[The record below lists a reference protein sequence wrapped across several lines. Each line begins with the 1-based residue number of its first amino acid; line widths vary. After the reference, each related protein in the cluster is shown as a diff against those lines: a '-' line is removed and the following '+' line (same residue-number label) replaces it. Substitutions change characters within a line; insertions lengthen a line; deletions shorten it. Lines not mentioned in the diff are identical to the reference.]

1 MGFDWKAFGAAF
13 LDKQTEGIKKRRTD
27 AEEYEEEQEEL
38 AKANRKAIADRTLLA
53 SEYGSMAEK
62 AMALGATKQQVMAA
76 MGSGAMGIKTFY
88 EKLLAAA
95 NQKGMQT
102 LGASD
107 VEAIIEMPEVFEVN
121 PAYIDMKVG
130 EMAKIM
136 YGAKMDPTLA
146 PEAESVQTSDSILA
160 SMFGVDAMS
169 KAKQRLGDTTFM
181 GNMSI
186 EDVNELAAQSEYNSL
201 FPNLGVNF
209 FDREFYGPE
218 AAGEF
223 VKDLSNV
230 ELTAIDTK
238 AEARIEAKKLKFNQ
252 KIDERSDLY
261 DPNFKQ
267 EMQEFVHPDGRVGYT
282 VIDAEDDAR
291 EFEIMTAAK
300 SIIDTKVGMY
310 GQTGLFDHE
319 PSVNLMRRLLG
330 EEYVVNQMRELG
342 LMPDEDDTE
351 EDTTT
356 ILNENAEADASS
368 LEDLMST
375 PEGDTDDNTETTQTQ
390 SNNQTETTQ
399 TQAPNTEAKK
409 EALLAK
415 TFPKRKDQRG
425 LSGKGEWDRKYE
437 GKVDENG
444 NAIIAPARP
453 PEGGEKTKE
462 IPIRVGLL
470 GSRTGKKKKVTEA
483 EYWDYT
489 YGETHD
495 PVTLL
500 PIGLYELMLEL
511 ED

>member
-13 LDKQTEGIKKRRTD
+13 LDKQTEGIRKRRTD

-62 AMALGATKQQVMAA
+62 AMALGATKEQVMAA

-102 LGASD
+102 LGAAD

-121 PAYIDMKVG
+121 PAYVDMKVG

-136 YGAKMDPTLA
+136 YGAKTDPTLA

-209 FDREFYGPE
+209 FDRQFYGPE

-223 VKDLSNV
+223 VKDLTNIEV
-230 ELTAIDTK
+230 DAIDSKAQERINKVVAVFNARITKGSPSYDEEFAERMK
-238 AEARIEAKKLKFNQ
+238 AE
-252 KIDERSDLY
+252 
-261 DPNFKQ
+261 
-267 EMQEFVHPDGRVGYT
+267 GYT
-282 VIDAEDDAR
+282 SVDAAEDAKEDEIGNAARAVID
-291 EFEIMTAAK
+291 T
-300 SIIDTKVGMY
+300 TVGLY

-319 PSVNLMRRLLG
+319 PSVNLMKRLMG

-342 LMPDEDDTE
+342 LMPDEDEE
-351 EDTTT
+351 EDNTTA
-356 ILNENAEADASS
+356 ISNAEADASS

-375 PEGDTDDNTETTQTQ
+375 PEGDTDDSQPEETT
-390 SNNQTETTQ
+390 QTETTQ
-399 TQAPNTEAKK
+399 TQAPDTEAQK

-415 TFPKRKDQRG
+415 TFPKRPSG
-425 LSGKGEWDRKYE
+425 LSANSRGWDRDYK
-437 GKVDENG
+437 GKVDPESG
-444 NAIIAPARP
+444 KVIIAPPRP
-453 PEGGEKTKE
+453 ADGGEKTKTVRNE
-462 IPIRVGLL
+462 NMFGIRQGPDLKL
-470 GSRTGKKKKVTEA
+470 TEA
-483 EYWDYT
+483 EYWDRT

-495 PVTLL
+495 PTSGLPFGYETLL
-500 PIGLYELMLEL
+500 

>member
-13 LDKQTEGIKKRRTD
+13 LDKQTEGIRKRRTD

-62 AMALGATKQQVMAA
+62 AMALGATKEQVMAA

-102 LGASD
+102 LGAAD

-121 PAYIDMKVG
+121 PAYVDMKVG

-223 VKDLSNV
+223 VKDLSNIEV
-230 ELTAIDTK
+230 TAIDTK
-238 AEARIEAKKLKFNQ
+238 AQARIDARVRKFNA
-252 KIDERSDLY
+252 KIDDSENNTAY
-261 DPNFKQ
+261 DPDFKKR
-267 EMQEFVHPDGRVGYT
+267 MQDFVHPDGTVGYT
-282 VIDAEDDAR
+282 ALDAEEDAR
-291 EFEIMTAAK
+291 ELEIGNAARAV
-300 SIIDTKVGMY
+300 IDTTVGMY
-310 GQTGLFDHE
+310 GQTGLFEHE
-319 PSVNLMRRLLG
+319 PSVNLMKRLLG

-342 LMPDEDDTE
+342 LMPDEE
-351 EDTTT
+351 EETTPEPT
-356 ILNENAEADASS
+356 SESTAEANKEAANLLSQ
-368 LEDLMST
+368 T
-375 PEGDTDDNTETTQTQ
+375 PTESADDSEEPTQ
-390 SNNQTETTQ
+390 SNTQTEDPQ
-399 TQAPNTEAKK
+399 TEAPDPEAQK

-415 TFPKRKDQRG
+415 TFPKRPSS
-425 LSGKGEWDRKYE
+425 LSAKRVGWDRDYK
-437 GKVDENG
+437 GKVDPESG
-444 NAIIAPARP
+444 KVIIAPPRP
-453 PEGGEKTKE
+453 ADGGEKTKTVRNE
-462 IPIRVGLL
+462 NRFGIRQGPDLKL
-470 GSRTGKKKKVTEA
+470 TEA
-483 EYWDYT
+483 EYWDRT

-495 PVTLL
+495 PTSGLPFGYETLL
-500 PIGLYELMLEL
+500 

>member
-13 LDKQTEGIKKRRTD
+13 LDKQTEGIRKRRTD

-62 AMALGATKQQVMAA
+62 AMALGATKEQVMAA

-102 LGASD
+102 LGAAD

-121 PAYIDMKVG
+121 PAYVDMKVG

-223 VKDLSNV
+223 VKDLTNIEV
-230 ELTAIDTK
+230 DAIDSKAQERINKVVAVFNARITKGSASYDEEFAERMK
-238 AEARIEAKKLKFNQ
+238 AE
-252 KIDERSDLY
+252 
-261 DPNFKQ
+261 
-267 EMQEFVHPDGRVGYT
+267 GYT
-282 VIDAEDDAR
+282 SVDAAEDAKEKEIGNAAR
-291 EFEIMTAAK
+291 A
-300 SIIDTKVGMY
+300 IIDTTVGMY

-319 PSVNLMRRLLG
+319 PSVNLMKKLLG

-342 LMPDEDDTE
+342 LMPDEE
-351 EDTTT
+351 EETTPT
-356 ILNENAEADASS
+356 PEPTSESTAEANKEAANLLSQ
-368 LEDLMST
+368 T
-375 PEGDTDDNTETTQTQ
+375 PTESADDSEEPTQ
-390 SNNQTETTQ
+390 SNNQTEDTQ
-399 TQAPNTEAKK
+399 TEAPDPEAQK

-415 TFPKRKDQRG
+415 TFPKRPSS
-425 LSGKGEWDRKYE
+425 LSANRVGWDRDYK
-437 GKVDENG
+437 GKVDPKSG
-444 NAIIAPARP
+444 KVIIAPPRP
-453 PEGGEKTKE
+453 TDGGEKTKE
-462 IPIRVGLL
+462 LPIRTGNILNAP
-470 GSRTGKKKKVTEA
+470 TGKMKKVTEA
-483 EYWDYT
+483 EYWDAT

-495 PVTLL
+495 PTSGL
-500 PIGLYELMLEL
+500 PFGYEALL

>member
-27 AEEYEEEQEEL
+27 AEEYEDEQEDL

-62 AMALGATKQQVMAA
+62 AMALGATKDQVMAA

-121 PAYIDMKVG
+121 PAYVDMKVG

-136 YGAKMDPTLA
+136 YGAKMDPSLA

-169 KAKQRLGDTTFM
+169 KAKKRLGDRTFM

-223 VKDLSNV
+223 VNDLSNI
-230 ELTAIDTK
+230 ELTAIDAK
-238 AEARIEAKKLKFNQ
+238 ADARIKAAVLKFNQ
-252 KIDERSDLY
+252 KIDDESENF
-261 DPNFKQ
+261 DPAFKQ
-267 EMQEFVHPDGRVGYT
+267 RMQDFVHPDGTVGYT
-282 VIDAEDDAR
+282 ALDAEEDAR
-291 EFEIMTAAK
+291 ELEIGNAARA
-300 SIIDTKVGMY
+300 IIDTKIGMY

-342 LMPDEDDTE
+342 LMPDEEEEETIPTTE
-351 EDTTT
+351 PTSEST
-356 ILNENAEADASS
+356 AEANEEAANLLSQ
-368 LEDLMST
+368 T
-375 PEGDTDDNTETTQTQ
+375 PTESTDDSEESPQ
-390 SNNQTETTQ
+390 SNNQTEDTQ
-399 TQAPNTEAKK
+399 TQAPDPEAQK

-415 TFPKRKDQRG
+415 TFPKRPSS
-425 LSGKGEWDRKYE
+425 LSAKRVGWDRDYK
-437 GKVDENG
+437 GKVDPKSG
-444 NAIIAPARP
+444 KVIIAPPRP
-453 PEGGEKTKE
+453 ADGGEKTKDLPVRAGG
-462 IPIRVGLL
+462 IMNAP
-470 GSRTGKKKKVTEA
+470 TGKMKKVTEA
-483 EYWDYT
+483 EYWDAT

-495 PVTLL
+495 PTSGL
-500 PIGLYELMLEL
+500 PFGYEALL

>member
-27 AEEYEEEQEEL
+27 AEEFEDEQEDL

-62 AMALGATKQQVMAA
+62 AIALGASKEQVMAA

-102 LGASD
+102 LGAAD
-107 VEAIIEMPEVFEVN
+107 VESIIEMPEVFEVN
-121 PAYIDMKVG
+121 PAYVDMKVG

-136 YGAKMDPTLA
+136 YGAKMDPALA

-160 SMFGVDAMS
+160 SMFGTNAMS
-169 KAKQRLGDTTFM
+169 QAKKRLGDTTFM

-186 EDVNELAAQSEYNSL
+186 TDVNELASQAEYDSL

-223 VKDLSNV
+223 VNDLSNI
-230 ELTAIDTK
+230 EITAIDTK
-238 AEARIEAKKLKFNQ
+238 AEARIKAAMLKFNQ
-252 KIDERSDLY
+252 KIDESSELY
-261 DPNFKQ
+261 DPAFKQ
-267 EMQEFVHPDGRVGYT
+267 RMQDFVHPDGRVGYT
-282 VIDAEDDAR
+282 ALDAEEDAR
-291 EFEIMTAAK
+291 EEQIGNAARA
-300 SIIDTKVGMY
+300 IIDTKIGMY

-319 PSVNLMRRLLG
+319 PSVNLMKRLMG
-330 EEYVVNQMRELG
+330 EEYVLNQMRELG
-342 LMPDEDDTE
+342 LLPDEEEETIPTTE
-351 EDTTT
+351 PTSEST
-356 ILNENAEADASS
+356 AEANEEAANLLSQ
-368 LEDLMST
+368 T
-375 PEGDTDDNTETTQTQ
+375 PTESADDSEEPPQ
-390 SNNQTETTQ
+390 SDNQTEDTQ
-399 TQAPNTEAKK
+399 TQAPDPEAQK

-415 TFPKRKDQRG
+415 TFPKRPSS
-425 LSGKGEWDRKYE
+425 LSANRVGWDRDYK
-437 GKVDENG
+437 GKVDPKSG
-444 NAIIAPARP
+444 KVIIAPARP

-462 IPIRVGLL
+462 LPIRTGLFD
-470 GSRTGKKKKVTEA
+470 SPTGKMKKVTEA
-483 EYWDYT
+483 EYWDAT

-495 PVTLL
+495 PTSGL
-500 PIGLYELMLEL
+500 PFGYEALL

>member
-13 LDKQTEGIKKRRTD
+13 LDKQTEGIRKRRAD

-62 AMALGATKQQVMAA
+62 AMALGATKEQVMAA

-102 LGASD
+102 LGAAD

-121 PAYIDMKVG
+121 PAYVDMKVG

-146 PEAESVQTSDSILA
+146 PEAESVQTSDSVLA
-160 SMFGVDAMS
+160 SMFGLNAMS
-169 KAKQRLGDTTFM
+169 QAKKKLQDTKYI
-181 GNMSI
+181 GGMSI

-223 VKDLSNV
+223 VKDLSNI
-230 ELTAIDTK
+230 EITAIDTK
-238 AEARIEAKKLKFNQ
+238 AQARIDAAVLKFNR
-252 KIDERSDLY
+252 KIDDSENNTAYNPD
-261 DPNFKQ
+261 FKQ
-267 EMQEFVHPDGRVGYT
+267 RMQDFVHPDGRRGYT
-282 VIDAEDDAR
+282 ALDAEEDAR
-291 EFEIMTAAK
+291 ELEIGNAARAV
-300 SIIDTKVGMY
+300 IDTTVGMY

-319 PSVNLMRRLLG
+319 PSVNLMKKLLG

-342 LMPDEDDTE
+342 LMPNEEEETTDTE
-351 EDTTT
+351 ESTDTEQTQEEQTQEVTEEETSDTTDQET
-356 ILNENAEADASS
+356 EIPSEESTQELSEQEQYIQDVKETHGPRPKSQSLIGNKKSREWDEKYKGRLNEDGTPIIVSPRPAD
-368 LEDLMST
+368 
-375 PEGDTDDNTETTQTQ
+375 
-390 SNNQTETTQ
+390 
-399 TQAPNTEAKK
+399 
-409 EALLAK
+409 
-415 TFPKRKDQRG
+415 
-425 LSGKGEWDRKYE
+425 
-437 GKVDENG
+437 
-444 NAIIAPARP
+444 
-453 PEGGEKTKE
+453 GGEKTKT
-462 IPIRVGLL
+462 ITLTTGLFDSPVG
-470 GSRTGKKKKVTEA
+470 KKKVTEA
-483 EYWDYT
+483 EYWDEM

-495 PVTLL
+495 PVTGRPNL
-500 PIGLYELMLEL
+500 PEL
-511 ED
+511 ES

>member
-27 AEEYEEEQEEL
+27 AEKYEEEQEDL

-62 AMALGATKQQVMAA
+62 AMALGATKDQVMAA

-136 YGAKMDPTLA
+136 YGAKMDPSLA

-223 VKDLSNV
+223 VNDLSNI
-230 ELTAIDTK
+230 ELTAIDAK
-238 AEARIEAKKLKFNQ
+238 AQARIEAAKLKFNA
-252 KIDERSDLY
+252 KIDERSELY
-261 DPNFKQ
+261 NPDFKQ
-267 EMQEFVHPDGRVGYT
+267 RMQEFVHPDGRVGYT
-282 VIDAEDDAR
+282 VLDAEEDAR
-291 EFEIMTAAK
+291 EEQIGNAARA
-300 SIIDTKVGMY
+300 IIDTKVGMY

-319 PSVNLMRRLLG
+319 PSVNLMKRLMG

-342 LMPDEDDTE
+342 LLPDEE
-351 EDTTT
+351 EET
-356 ILNENAEADASS
+356 IPTPEPTSESTAEANEEAANLLSQS
-368 LEDLMST
+368 PTESA
-375 PEGDTDDNTETTQTQ
+375 DDNQEETT
-390 SNNQTETTQ
+390 E
-399 TQAPNTEAKK
+399 TQAPDTETQ
-409 EALLAK
+409 ENEIPTEEVEQEFVPNPRPEGRSIFGVSTDALNAA
-415 TFPKRKDQRG
+415 TRA
-425 LSGKGEWDRKYE
+425 WDRKYE
-437 GKVDENG
+437 GKLDPVT
-444 NAIIAPARP
+444 
-453 PEGGEKTKE
+453 GEKIMVDPRPDAGGPKDKE
-462 IPIRVGLL
+462 VDARTSTGV
-470 GSRTGKKKKVTEA
+470 RTGKKKKVTAREA
-483 EYWDYT
+483 WDIL
-489 YGETHD
+489 YGKSHNPD
-495 PVTLL
+495 GSPKL
-500 PIGLYELMLEL
+500 
-511 ED
+511 

>member
-13 LDKQTEGIKKRRTD
+13 LDKQTEGIRKRRTD

-62 AMALGATKQQVMAA
+62 AMALGATKDQVMAA

-102 LGASD
+102 LGAAD

-121 PAYIDMKVG
+121 PAYVDMKVG

-136 YGAKMDPTLA
+136 YGAKMDPSLE

-218 AAGEF
+218 AAGDF
-223 VKDLSNV
+223 VKDLSEIEV
-230 ELTAIDTK
+230 DAIDTK
-238 AEARIEAKKLKFNQ
+238 AQLRIDAVVMTFSARMDPSNTSYDAEFA
-252 KIDERSDLY
+252 ERM
-261 DPNFKQ
+261 KA
-267 EMQEFVHPDGRVGYT
+267 EGYT
-282 VIDAEDDAR
+282 AVDAAEDAKENEIGRAAR
-291 EFEIMTAAK
+291 AIV
-300 SIIDTKVGMY
+300 DTTIGRF

-319 PSVNLMRRLLG
+319 PSVNLMKRIMG

-342 LMPDEDDTE
+342 LLPDEDEEETIPTTE
-351 EDTTT
+351 PTSEST
-356 ILNENAEADASS
+356 AEANKEAANLLSQPPTES
-368 LEDLMST
+368 A
-375 PEGDTDDNTETTQTQ
+375 DDSEEPPQ
-390 SNNQTETTQ
+390 SDNQTEDTQ
-399 TQAPNTEAKK
+399 TQAPDPEAQK

-415 TFPKRKDQRG
+415 TFPKRPSS
-425 LSGKGEWDRKYE
+425 LSANRVGWDRDYK
-437 GKVDENG
+437 GKVDPKSG
-444 NAIIAPARP
+444 KVIIAPPRP

-462 IPIRVGLL
+462 LPIRTGLFD
-470 GSRTGKKKKVTEA
+470 SPTGKMKKVTEA
-483 EYWDYT
+483 EYWDET

-495 PVTLL
+495 PTSGL
-500 PIGLYELMLEL
+500 PFGYEALL

>member
-13 LDKQTEGIKKRRTD
+13 LDKQTEGIRKRRTD
-27 AEEYEEEQEEL
+27 AEEYEEEQEDL

-62 AMALGATKQQVMAA
+62 AMALGATKEQVMAA

-102 LGASD
+102 LGAAD

-121 PAYIDMKVG
+121 PAYVDMKVG

-136 YGAKMDPTLA
+136 YGAKMDPSLA

-218 AAGEF
+218 AASEF
-223 VKDLSNV
+223 VNDLSNI
-230 ELTAIDTK
+230 ELTAIDSK
-238 AEARIEAKKLKFNQ
+238 AEARIEAAKLKFNQ
-252 KIDERSDLY
+252 KMDEGSELY
-261 DPNFKQ
+261 DPDFKQ
-267 EMQEFVHPDGRVGYT
+267 RMQDFVHADGRRGYT
-282 VIDAEDDAR
+282 VLDAEEEAR
-291 EFEIMTAAK
+291 ELQIGNAARA
-300 SIIDTKVGMY
+300 IIDTKIGMY

-319 PSVNLMRRLLG
+319 PSVNLMKRLLG
-330 EEYVVNQMRELG
+330 DEYVVNQMRELG
-342 LMPDEDDTE
+342 LMPDEE
-351 EDTTT
+351 EDNTFPILPTTT
-356 ILNENAEADASS
+356 PTSESTAEANKEAANLLSQPPTES
-368 LEDLMST
+368 A
-375 PEGDTDDNTETTQTQ
+375 DDSEEPPQ
-390 SNNQTETTQ
+390 SNNQTEDTQ
-399 TQAPNTEAKK
+399 TEAPDPEAQK

-415 TFPKRKDQRG
+415 TFPKRPSG
-425 LSGKGEWDRKYE
+425 LSANSRGWDRDYK
-437 GKVDENG
+437 GKVDPKSG
-444 NAIIAPARP
+444 KVIIAPPRP
-453 PEGGEKTKE
+453 ADGGEKTKE
-462 IPIRVGLL
+462 LPIRTGLFD
-470 GSRTGKKKKVTEA
+470 SPTGKMKKVTEA
-483 EYWDYT
+483 EYWDAT

-495 PVTLL
+495 PTSGLPFGYETLL
-500 PIGLYELMLEL
+500 